1 MSVVISFAELALP
14 SGAKNKLVAIVS
26 RWRKGLISPVKW
38 SVVESFGDLEVE
50 VWEILSYLMKGGC
63 ENLVLNVL
71 EGRAGW
77 QI

>member
-50 VWEILSYLMKGGC
+50 N
-63 ENLVLNVL
+63 NLRNF
-71 EGRAGW
+71 
-77 QI
+77 